1 MNWNLYAGKQ
11 AVPKGYCT
19 DMLRHDTESAA
30 RSKRHARSLQPTK
43 LLAKPKAIT
52 REEFARRRRQ
62 LMRLMGRDSIAII
75 PAAPVRHRNNDVEYP
90 YRQDSDFQYLT
101 GFGEPESVAVLVPGR
116 EHAQYVLFVRDRDP
130 ERETWDGRR
139 AGTEG
144 ATRHYG
150 ADDAFPISD
159 IDEILPGLMEN
170 RTRVFYAMGTHPEF
184 DQRVVGWLNGLRT
197 QARHGKHPPQEFVT
211 LDYVLHDMRLT
222 KSRAELDVMRESA
235 RIASGA
241 HVRAMRACRPGGSE
255 FGITAEIL
263 HEFRRHNADTSYEPI
278 VGGGANS
285 CILHY
290 RENNQPLKGGDL
302 LLIDAG
308 CEYQYYA
315 SDITRTFPV
324 NGRFSPEQRAV
335 YDIVLAANEAAIQTV
350 RPGASWNDPHQAA
363 VHVVTQGLVKLGLL
377 KGSVGKLTKE
387 GAYRRFFMHRT
398 GHWLGMDVHDV
409 GDYKLADEWRVLEP
423 GMALTIEPG
432 IYIPAGLKGV
442 PRRFA
447 NIGIRIE
454 DDVVVTRDGVEVLT
468 AGAPKDP
475 DAIEALMAA
484 A

>member
-1 MNWNLYAGKQ
+1 MSRQNVKSHVKSRAQ
-11 AVPKGYCT
+11 AP
-19 DMLRHDTESAA
+19 A
-30 RSKRHARSLQPTK
+30 RSR
-43 LLAKPKAIT
+43 LAATRPPAAPKVIS
-52 REEFARRRRQ
+52 RDEFARRRRQ
-62 LMRLMGRDSIAII
+62 LMRLMGRDTIAII

-101 GFGEPESVAVLVPGR
+101 GFGEPDSVAVLVPGR
-116 EHAQYVLFVRDRDP
+116 ELAQYVLFVRDRDP

-144 ATRHYG
+144 ATRQYG
-150 ADDAFPISD
+150 ADDAFPITD

-197 QARHGKHPPQEFVT
+197 QARHGKHPPQEFVA

-222 KSRAELDVMRESA
+222 KSRSEIDVMRESA

-241 HVRAMRACRPGGSE
+241 HVRAMQACRPGGTE
-255 FGITAEIL
+255 FGIAAEIL

-278 VGGGANS
+278 VGGGANT

-290 RENNQPLKGGDL
+290 RENNQPLKNGDL

-308 CEYQYYA
+308 CEYEYYA
-315 SDITRTFPV
+315 SDITRTFPI

-335 YDIVLAANEAAIQTV
+335 YDVVLAANEAAIRNV
-350 RPGASWNDPHQAA
+350 RPGGSWNDPHETA
-363 VHVVTQGLVKLGLL
+363 VQVVTQGLVKLGLL
-377 KGSVGKLTKE
+377 KGSVAKLTKE

-409 GDYKLADEWRVLEP
+409 GDYKLADAWRVLEP

-442 PRRFA
+442 PRRFD